1 MSGVIDTPRL
11 SLSSKAVSFYKAK
24 VPRQWSRVA
33 LGAILLLSAF
43 MNFFLLGQNG
53 YGNFYYTAGVRSM
66 LDSWHNFFFASFD
79 PGGFVS
85 IDKPPLGFWL
95 QTLSAKIFGF
105 TPFSLFLPQAICGV
119 LAAAL
124 LYYLVRRHF
133 GEIAGLIA
141 ALVLAVTPISV
152 LTDRNNTID
161 GTLALVLL
169 LAAWALIHAAETGKL
184 RWLLL
189 SSAFVGIG
197 FNIKMAEAYLVLPA
211 LALTYLLCA
220 PLEIRTR
227 IRHLLLALGV
237 MLVIS
242 LSWAIAVDLTPVT
255 QRPYVGSTPDNS
267 ALILALGYNGVG
279 RLRIGGIN
287 RGGSVSGLNIV
298 HETILQL
305 IQTNPLRLFT
315 ITLGGQIAWLLP
327 LALLAIVALV
337 WQGRFNFQKDRL
349 SLGLVLWGCWLL
361 TMAAFFTLD
370 ASFHEYYMTEMA
382 PGLSAMVGIG
392 LVVMW
397 HDYRSSGWRGW
408 FLPLALIT
416 TAVAQILMLILY
428 YPTWSRWLSPLISIL
443 TDLIVI
449 ALLLLRFRMRRLGLH
464 SFMFRA
470 ASPLVSAGLLALLIA
485 PAVWSG
491 YTVIHNT
498 EGAFPTA
505 GPPVS
510 SGNSPSVSGNGTVRS
525 TGSPKREL
533 DGSALIAYLEAHQGN
548 TKFLVATIGSV
559 TAAPIILSTN
569 KPVMAMAGYSGN
581 DPILTTNA
589 LQSLVHNG
597 TIRFFLVD
605 PLVIAQ
611 GQAMVHHTRLT
622 VSPTQHYSVT
632 TQVLSAWIG
641 DHCHTIA
648 VSGSNQL
655 YDCSAPRVPYTRSSK
670 NRARTRPIST

>member
-1 MSGVIDTPRL
+1 MAGVIDTPIL

-24 VPRQWSRVA
+24 VPNLWSRVA

-53 YGNFYYTAGVRSM
+53 YGNFYYAAGVRSM
-66 LDSWHNFFFASFD
+66 LDSWRNFFFFSFD

-95 QTLSAKIFGF
+95 QALSAKIFGF

-119 LAAAL
+119 LAVAL

-133 GEIAGLIA
+133 GEMAGLIA

-152 LTDRNNTID
+152 LTNRNNTID

-169 LAAWALIHAAETGKL
+169 LAAWALIHAAEMGKL

-189 SSAFVGIG
+189 SSVFVGIG

-220 PLEIRTR
+220 PLEIQTR
-227 IRHLLLALGV
+227 VRHLLLALGV
-237 MLVIS
+237 MLVVS
-242 LSWAIAVDLTPVT
+242 LSWTIAVDLTPVT

-267 ALILALGYNGVG
+267 ALFLALGYNGVG

-287 RGGSVSGLNIV
+287 SAGHVSTLDIV
-298 HETILQL
+298 HEVILQL
-305 IQTNPLRLFT
+305 TQPNPLRLFT

-327 LALLAIVALV
+327 LALLGIVALV
-337 WQGRFNFQKDRL
+337 WQRRFNFQKDRL
-349 SLGLVLWGCWLL
+349 SLGLVLWSGWLL

-370 ASFHEYYMTEMA
+370 ASFHEYYMTVMA
-382 PGLSAMVGIG
+382 PGLSALAGIG

-408 FLPLALIT
+408 FLPFALIT
-416 TAVAQILMLILY
+416 TAVAQILMLTLY
-428 YPTWSRWLSPLISIL
+428 YPTWSRWLSPLIIIL
-443 TDLIVI
+443 ADLVVIV
-449 ALLLLRFRMRRLGLH
+449 LLLLRFRMRRLGLH
-464 SFMFRA
+464 GFMFRIA
-470 ASPLVSAGLLALLIA
+470 GPLVSAGLLALLLA
-485 PAVWSG
+485 PVVWSG

-510 SGNSPSVSGNGTVRS
+510 SGNGSPASGNVTVRS
-525 TGSPKREL
+525 TGIPKKKL
-533 DGSALIAYLEAHQGN
+533 DGPALIAYLEARQGN
-548 TKFLVATIGSV
+548 TKFLVATIGNV

-569 KPVMAMAGYSGN
+569 KPVMAMGGYSGN
-581 DPILTTNA
+581 DPILTPST
-589 LQSLVHNG
+589 LQGLVRKG
-597 TIRFFLVD
+597 AVRFFLVD
-605 PLVIAQ
+605 PLVVAQ
-611 GQAMVHHTRLT
+611 GQAMVHHTRLA
-622 VSPTQHYSVT
+622 VPPTQNYSVT
-632 TQVLSAWIG
+632 TQVLLAWVG
-641 DHCHTIA
+641 DHCPSVA

-655 YDCSAPRVPYTRSSK
+655 YDCSAPRIPSTRPSK
-670 NRARTRPIST
+670 NRARTRPTST

>member
-1 MSGVIDTPRL
+1 MAGVIDTPRL
-11 SLSSKAVSFYKAK
+11 SLSSKAVSFYKAHKAK
-24 VPRQWSRVA
+24 VPHLWSRVA
-33 LGAILLLSAF
+33 LGAILLLAAF
-43 MNFFLLGQNG
+43 MDFFLLGQNG
-53 YGNFYYTAGVRSM
+53 YGNFYYAAGVRSM
-66 LDSWHNFFFASFD
+66 LDSWHNFFFVSFD

-95 QTLSAKIFGF
+95 QALSAKLFGF
-105 TPFSLFLPQAICGV
+105 TPFSLFLPQALSGV
-119 LAAAL
+119 LAVAL

-133 GEIAGLIA
+133 GEIAGLTA

-152 LTDRNNTID
+152 LTNRNNTID

-169 LAAWALIHAAETGKL
+169 LAAWALIQAAETGKL

-189 SSAFVGIG
+189 SSVFVGIG

-211 LALTYLLCA
+211 LALTYLLCT

-227 IRHLLLALGV
+227 IWHLLVALGV

-242 LSWAIAVDLTPVT
+242 FSWAIAVDLTPAT

-287 RGGSVSGLNIV
+287 SGGSVNALDIV
-298 HETILQL
+298 HETMLQL
-305 IQTNPLRLFT
+305 THTNPLRLFN

-327 LALLAIVALV
+327 IALLAIVALI
-337 WQGRFNFQKDRL
+337 WQKRFNFQQDRL
-349 SLGLVLWGCWLL
+349 SLGLILWGGWLL

-382 PGLSAMVGIG
+382 PGLSALVGIG

-397 HDYRSSGWRGW
+397 YDYRSSGWRGW

-443 TDLIVI
+443 TDLVVI

-464 SFMFRA
+464 GFMSHA
-470 ASPLVSAGLLALLIA
+470 AGPLVSVGLLALLLA

-505 GPPVS
+505 GPPVL
-510 SGNSPSVSGNGTVRS
+510 SGTPPPASGNGTVRS
-525 TGSPKREL
+525 TGRPEREL
-533 DGSALIAYLEAHQGN
+533 DGPVLIAYLEAHQGN

-569 KPVMAMAGYSGN
+569 KPVMTMGGYSGN
-581 DPILTTNA
+581 DPILTANA
-589 LQSLVHNG
+589 LQNLVHNG
-597 TIRFFLVD
+597 IVRFFLVD
-605 PLVIAQ
+605 PLVVAQ
-611 GQAMVHHTRLT
+611 GQALVHHTRLA
-622 VSPTQHYSVT
+622 VVPTQHYSVT
-632 TQVLSAWIG
+632 TQLLLAWVG
-641 DHCHTIA
+641 DHCGPIVT
-648 VSGSNQL
+648 SGSNWL
-655 YDCSAPRVPYTRSSK
+655 YDCAAPRVPPSRPSK
-670 NRARTRPIST
+670 KLASRAT

>member
-1 MSGVIDTPRL
+1 MPGVIDTPRL

-24 VPRQWSRVA
+24 VPHLWSRGA

-43 MNFFLLGQNG
+43 MDFFLLGQNG
-53 YGNFYYTAGVRSM
+53 YGNFYYAASVRSM
-66 LDSWHNFFFASFD
+66 TDSWHNFFFVSFD

-95 QTLSAKIFGF
+95 QALSAKIFGF

-119 LAAAL
+119 LAVAL

-152 LTDRNNTID
+152 LTNRNNTID

-184 RWLLL
+184 RWLLW
-189 SSAFVGIG
+189 SSVFVGIG
-197 FNIKMAEAYLVLPA
+197 FNIKVAEAYLVLPA

-220 PLEIRTR
+220 PLEVRTR

-237 MLVIS
+237 MLVVS
-242 LSWAIAVDLTPVT
+242 LSWAIVVDLTPAT
-255 QRPYVGSTPDNS
+255 QRPYVGSTPNNS

-287 RGGSVSGLNIV
+287 SGVSAPDIV
-298 HETILQL
+298 HETIVQL
-305 IQTNPLRLFT
+305 TRTNPLRLFT

-327 LALLAIVALV
+327 LALLAIVALI
-337 WQGRFNFQKDRL
+337 WQKRFNFQKDRL

-361 TMAAFFTLD
+361 TMATFFTLD

-382 PGLSAMVGIG
+382 PGLSALVGIG

-397 HDYRSSGWRGW
+397 QDYRSSGWRGW
-408 FLPLALIT
+408 LLPLALIT

-428 YPTWSRWLSPLISIL
+428 YPTWAHWLSPLIGIL
-443 TDLIVI
+443 VDLVVI
-449 ALLLLRFRMRRLGLH
+449 ALLLLRLRMRRLGLH
-464 SFMFRA
+464 DFMFRA
-470 ASPLVSAGLLALLIA
+470 AGPLVSAGLLALLIA
-485 PAVWSG
+485 PMVWSG
-491 YTVIHNT
+491 YTVIHNI

-510 SGNSPSVSGNGTVRS
+510 RSNNSSAASGNGTVHS
-525 TGSPKREL
+525 TSSPKREL
-533 DGSALIAYLEAHQGN
+533 DGPALIAYLEAHQGN

-569 KPVMAMAGYSGN
+569 KPVMTMGGYSGN
-581 DPILTTNA
+581 DPILTPGT

-597 TIRFFLVD
+597 AVRFFLVD
-605 PLVIAQ
+605 PLVVAQ
-611 GQAMVHHTRLT
+611 GQAMIHHTRLA

-632 TQVLSAWIG
+632 TQVLLAWIG
-641 DHCHTIA
+641 DHCPSIA

-655 YDCSAPRVPYTRSSK
+655 YDCIAPRQREQKQQQLHRS
-670 NRARTRPIST
+670 